1 MAKFVKFK
9 IANNNATLAV
19 GGDYSRDVLVNVDD
33 IENVADVVA
42 AGNYSVIV
50 TLKGIVGL
58 DAAQT
63 INYGAD
69 ADQTVAAG
77 TIGGRILT
85 LQVSKSPIG
94 TATPANADEPVAIT
108 VPANMPSQ
116 SIIKALTANP
126 GGVAA
131 SCQLGKDGAG
141 LPSSN
146 QMYWSSAVF
155 SSDIVL

>member
-9 IANNNATLAV
+9 IANDNATLAA

-33 IENVADVVA
+33 IENVGDVVA
-42 AGNYSVIV
+42 AGNYSVVV

-58 DAAQT
+58 GVGHADAAT
-63 INYGAD
+63 VPAD
-69 ADQTVAAG
+69 

-94 TATPANADEPVAIT
+94 AATPANADEPVAIT

-155 SSDIVL
+155 SSDSSL